1 MKYKNVPFPTPLFD
15 RIEAE
20 KKASGVNANS
30 IVIIAVTEY
39 LTKKEKERNK

>member
-1 MKYKNVPFPTPLFD
+1 MKYKHIPFTDELFN

-20 KKASGVNANS
+20 KKASGINANS

-39 LTKKEKERNK
+39 LTKKEKERSK